1 MNAYIK
7 HVKKFNEVCEHYQIH
22 KIREDE
28 QTYDPVNS
36 PVIMPAKLI
45 KEAFNPELFSDDIL
59 FSLFNILK
67 KEMIASQE
75 SLFRVYI
82 EGRLSAEHI
91 DPILYTDPHENETFE
106 SWISRATGSERFCV
120 IVNDTER
127 WSDDISQAV
136 SSIFAPLR
144 KILGERNTLI
154 GTCLFIG
161 NYGYT
166 PFGVHLD
173 DPYSSVVHFHLGPN
187 AKEMSLFNKD
197 IFEKIEGIRY
207 RFDMEKLRPY
217 ADNWIIEAGDIFILP
232 PHHYHIGNTPQYSVG
247 MGIVVNKETEDRL
260 ENMLIN
266 KGIAHLIAEKGIDNL
281 ISEAEEKNI
290 SLSDWLRD
298 SRDSYFT
305 ALHEKNGLPKAR
317 KCKYLH
323 FDEQSTEEIL
333 KLDQLEKIISKTME
347 SNGGDFWSIGE
358 VLNRLSRDNIIEIL
372 NDLLEKKEITDKYEL
387 LSEDSIYIHRQKNF
401 NLLIRFIGKTNNEK
415 LYVNEFDTFIINPS
429 QEAIGIPYYKCKI
442 NHDDPFMQPEAL
454 TSLGV
459 FTFEPNKLYRFNAYE
474 NILDFGC
481 DNHDSSFLLIA
492 HSGAKGWISWIY
504 DRMSLQ
510 PIETICTNLSASRI
524 QLYVRLLGAMKYH
537 GARAALAKLATSDY
551 ANFVRWEAIESLA
564 QIDSAACLELLH
576 QIAREDTDTMMRE
589 TAKNSLQLNG
599 LDIARED

>member
-7 HVKKFNEVCEHYQIH
+7 YVKKFNEVCEHYQMH

-28 QTYDPVNS
+28 QVYDPVNK
-36 PVIMPAKLI
+36 PVIMSAKLI
-45 KEAFNPELFSDDIL
+45 KAAFNPELFSDDVL
-59 FSLFNILK
+59 FSLFSILK
-67 KEMIASQE
+67 KEMMVSQE
-75 SLFRVYI
+75 SLIRVYI

-91 DPILYTDPHENETFE
+91 DPILYTEPHENETFE
-106 SWISRATGSERFCV
+106 SWISRATGGERFCV

-127 WSDDISQAV
+127 WSDYIFQAV
-136 SSIFAPLR
+136 SSIFDPLR
-144 KILGERNTLI
+144 KILGERNTFI

-173 DPYSSVVHFHLGPN
+173 DPYSSVVHFHCGPN
-187 AKEMSLFNKD
+187 AKEMSLFDKD
-197 IFEKIEGIRY
+197 IFEKIDGIKY
-207 RFDMEKLRPY
+207 RFNMEKLRPY

-232 PHHYHIGNTPQYSVG
+232 SHHYHIGNTPQYSVG

-266 KGIAHLIAEKGIDNL
+266 KGIAQSIAKKGIDNL
-281 ISEAEEKNI
+281 IAEAEEKNI
-290 SLSDWLRD
+290 SLSDWLRA

-305 ALHEKNGLPKAR
+305 SLYEKRGLPKADQS
-317 KCKYLH
+317 KLLH
-323 FDEQSTEEIL
+323 FDEQAAEEIT
-333 KLDQLEKIISKTME
+333 KLDQLEKIITKKMAD
-347 SNGGDFWSIGE
+347 NGGDFWSVGE
-358 VLNRLSRDNIIEIL
+358 VLGKLSRDNIIDIL

-401 NLLIRFIGKTNNEK
+401 NLLVRFIGKTNNEK

-429 QEAIGIPYYKCKI
+429 REAIQIPYYKCKI
-442 NHDDPFMQPEAL
+442 NHNDPFIQPEAL

-459 FTFEPNKLYRFNAYE
+459 FTFEPNQLYSFKAYE
-474 NILDFGC
+474 DILDFGYE
-481 DNHDSSFLLIA
+481 NRNGSFLLIA

-510 PIETICTNLSASRI
+510 PVETICTNLSASRI

-537 GARAALAKLATSDY
+537 GASAVLEKLATSDY
-551 ANFVRWEAIESLA
+551 ANFVRWEAVESLA

-576 QIAREDTDTMMRE
+576 QIACEDTDTMMRE
-589 TAKNSLQLNG
+589 TAKNSLRLSG
-599 LDIARED
+599 FDIARED